1 MFIASEYRSTPRVN
15 MRALLLLSVSLSV
28 GAAGA
33 GAGDSIQVVTSSGQV
48 QGHQVVTT
56 DPRTGATTSYS
67 SFTNIPFAKPPV
79 GDLRSGSTW
88 YRCL

>member
-1 MFIASEYRSTPRVN
+1 MFITSEYRSTPRVN

-28 GAAGA
+28 GA

-56 DPRTGATTSYS
+56 DPRTGANTSYS

-79 GDLRSGSTW
+79 GDLRSGST
-88 YRCL
+88 

>member
-1 MFIASEYRSTPRVN
+1 MFIESEYRSTPRVN

-28 GAAGA
+28 GAGA

-48 QGHQVVTT
+48 QGHQVVTR
-56 DPRTGATTSYS
+56 DPRTGTTTSYS